1 MSNDRSKSG
10 FLRALARALLV
21 HNSQVNDVDSPL
33 QIATEFVEKTSWS
46 DSSHT
51 RRAKSYGTME

>member
-1 MSNDRSKSG
+1 MSDRSKSG
-10 FLRALARALLV
+10 FLRALARELLV
-21 HNSQVNDVDSPL
+21 HNSQVNDVDSAL
-33 QIATEFVEKTSWS
+33 QIATEFVQKTSWS

>member
-10 FLRALARALLV
+10 FLRALARELLV
-21 HNSQVNDVDSPL
+21 HNSQVNDVDSAL

-51 RRAKSYGTME
+51 RRAKGYATME

>member
-10 FLRALARALLV
+10 FLRALARELLV
-21 HNSQVNDVDSPL
+21 HNSQVNDVDSAL
-33 QIATEFVEKTSWS
+33 QIATEFVEKTSLA

-51 RRAKSYGTME
+51 RRAKGYATME

>member
-10 FLRALARALLV
+10 FLRALARELLV
-21 HNSQVNDVDSPL
+21 HNSQVNDVDMAL
-33 QIATEFVEKTSWS
+33 KIATEFVQKTSW

-51 RRAKSYGTME
+51 RAKGYGTMD